1 MAPPPN
7 VSATQIQIDNLA
19 DRMDAGFTEIKDML
33 RSYEERT
40 RKIEQHEAGCQ
51 PIVIARID
59 AHDRELQEHNTRL
72 TTKSQQINKL
82 EQQVSK
88 MADMYRN
95 IYRFAWFVGSAFIL
109 SVSAFLW
116 ALITHQAMVV
126 IK

>member
-1 MAPPPN
+1 MPPG
-7 VSATQIQIDNLA
+7 STAALQAQIDSLGE
-19 DRMDAGFTEIKDML
+19 RMDKGFDEIKNLL

-40 RKIEQHEAGCQ
+40 RKVEQHEAGCQ

-59 AHDRELQEHNTRL
+59 AHERELQEHNTRL
-72 TTKSQQINKL
+72 TNKSQQINKL

-109 SVSAFLW
+109 SVGGFIW